1 MKIELDTDLCEANGH
16 CQKYCPSVFEV
27 TDTDELIIHHEA
39 VLDAIRDE
47 IEMAVKMCPRQA
59 LMLTF

>member
-1 MKIELDTDLCEANGH
+1 MQIELDTELCEANGY

-39 VLDAIRDE
+39 VSEAILAE
-47 IEMAVKMCPRQA
+47 IEMAIRMCPRRA
-59 LMLTF
+59 LILKF